1 MHIKRRNMILRCDR
15 SERKTS
21 VRSEKGNEQGTK
33 EDEMLVASKEKLI
46 KRRGSRTG
54 GRRSSANM
62 KKKYRRQSFQDSNV
76 TDERN

>member
-15 SERKTS
+15 GERKTS

-54 GRRSSANM
+54 GKRSRANM